1 MNKISIYILGLFL
14 IFSCSKVKDYE
25 KIDSF
30 LKSELNYKDLKD
42 KEFLIVINE
51 MGSCINCNNA
61 FSKYMAKYIDS
72 EKVLFLICSSGSRI
86 DISMY
91 INSEENHILYD
102 MYNKFSGLN
111 LINQSGIFKLK
122 NEEIDTL
129 IKINLKNINQNLNEL

>member
-1 MNKISIYILGLFL
+1 MNKISIYTLTFL
-14 IFSCSKVKDYE
+14 LCFSCSNMKSYD
-25 KIDSF
+25 KIDAF
-30 LKSELNYKDLKD
+30 LKTELDYSELKN
-42 KEFLIVINE
+42 KEFLIVLNE
-51 MGSCINCNNA
+51 MGSCLNCNNA

-102 MYNKFSGLN
+102 MRNKFSELE

-122 NEEIDTL
+122 NGEIDTI
-129 IKINLKNINQNLNEL
+129 IKISVDNVIQDLEKF